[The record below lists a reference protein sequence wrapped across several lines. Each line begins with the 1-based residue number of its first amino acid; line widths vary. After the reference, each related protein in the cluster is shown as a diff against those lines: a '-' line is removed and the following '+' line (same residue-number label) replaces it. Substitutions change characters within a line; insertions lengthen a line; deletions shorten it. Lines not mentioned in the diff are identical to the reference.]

1 MLLMIHYLLLLPL
14 FVLLC
19 LFGPFL
25 LLSTLCPSS
34 VAIILVGTREMVA

>member
-19 LFGPFL
+19 FFGPFL

-34 VAIILVGTREMVA
+34 VAITLMGKREMVA